1 MTPETAYFLFGA
13 TLTAALAAIVI
24 FYFSRKRKH
33 TVERAK
39 YRMLEDDDER

>member
-1 MTPETAYFLFGA
+1 MTPEIAYFIFGL
-13 TLTAALAAIVI
+13 TLTALLAGIAVH
-24 FYFSRKRKH
+24 YFSRKRKQ

>member
-1 MTPETAYFLFGA
+1 MSPETAYLVFGL
-13 TLTAALAAIVI
+13 TLTVALAAIAI
-24 FYFSRKRKH
+24 FYFARKRKH

>member
-1 MTPETAYFLFGA
+1 MSPEIAYFIFGL
-13 TLTAALAAIVI
+13 TLTVTLAAIAI
-24 FYFSRKRKH
+24 FYFSRKRKQ